1 MACTIAIYLYKA
13 INIYIYI
20 LIFYALSAWINTDN
34 NIVNKIKYFLRTLAQ
49 PMIQSIEDLI
59 PQLRFFSV
67 IIAIFILQFTQSVL
81 IRVCM

>member
-1 MACTIAIYLYKA
+1 MACTIAVYLYKA

-20 LIFYALSAWINTDN
+20 LIFYALSTWINIDN

>member
-20 LIFYALSAWINTDN
+20 LIFYALSTWINTDN

-49 PMIQSIEDLI
+49 PLIQSIEDLI
-59 PQLRFFSV
+59 PQIRFFSV
-67 IIAIFILQFTQSVL
+67 FIAIFILQFTQSVL